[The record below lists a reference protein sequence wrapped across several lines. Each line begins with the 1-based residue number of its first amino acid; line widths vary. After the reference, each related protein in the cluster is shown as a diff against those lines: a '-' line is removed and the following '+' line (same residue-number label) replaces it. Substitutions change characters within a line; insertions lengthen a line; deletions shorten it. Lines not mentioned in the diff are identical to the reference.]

1 MADRGEYQTPQ
12 QQFEQVKAQVRN
24 TPPEQI
30 VTQVLDMADR
40 VKEVRA
46 IVDAEVRSKKSVP
59 QSFHGEPKDGESMK
73 SKAIDAKTAVQK
85 ILIAAK
91 GDKALPIMP
100 KDGITID
107 TQMRGNAKIILWE
120 LSDKLNAGEKVT
132 EGTSPYVYD
141 LIYKVL
147 TGQTSTLEQLA
158 QEFRSFQPLHTAS
171 EGIYTRVQE
180 AMMATAQRIS
190 SISKEQAQA
199 LFGAKE
205 PNKEDEG
212 KVKSR
217 EDLEKLESQV
227 QSNEKEFGDLIIQI
241 RTNKSIK
248 PTDAERVVQMLIHT
262 SAPADP
268 EFLEAILKPARFSA
282 DQIANLLSFSRNF
295 KYLNE
300 FKGRQNYHYLEQY
313 GLLTPE
319 LKSTFDI
326 NSLMNAKNKLLV
338 QDEKGMWK
346 LSDVGRR
353 LLKRRALGT
362 LNKLMKHV
370 DENPDTDFHQN
381 FSDLREGQ
389 AYFEI
394 QQLIGEFQMEIHNNQ
409 DLRVAMGEKNMG
421 ELEMYLKSGVI
432 QELAREKS
440 LRELFHT
447 MGIYIKQLPPD
458 KYGEF
463 ISRYNLSDIDS
474 VVTSDFSGKIIS
486 LAMNE
491 YERYIQFDRMKN
503 GGNLRTSLFAGKSH
517 LDMMYKDND
526 DRTILQDRLKAT
538 LKGLQLHIDGKDV
551 EGDNGPRY
559 TAAVGDRIKGKSE
572 TNPDGFGIQKW
583 DIENIGEFEDWEIE
597 RALKYAQGIHLT
609 QTIRGFEIIASGRPP
624 THFRGSADNMVDM
637 AGVLNPHWKW
647 QMGRGGL
654 QNMPVYRE
662 AMIADM
668 IKKRPEK
675 NLGKRIWGDIFG
687 EDRWNPEELHE
698 KYGRKH
704 WNTDEKMM
712 EKWAEIEDQWLYKD
726 VSFKKMIKL
735 MGLGGLA
742 GRGGWRLTGFRD
754 GVDSAGSEYAQYVS
768 KIQEAVLQANG
779 EMNGKTGPEGFGANQ
794 AVYDQLARSVGVGS
808 RFFFDQMRGDDY
820 AKAELWKYLE
830 AKGGFVKDD
839 TPARELD
846 KLWYEYTFGE
856 HGNDDIITLPGG
868 EKMTLMELDEVKV
881 LMLRGM
887 NFRDLMKRS
896 PMDFLNSLVNI
907 TPELLTEGIGGV
919 SDEYFIFN
927 EHALEQAITNKRDS
941 NGNLVYATKG
951 VREEAIM
958 KIKVKQADMR
968 RMWGTDNI
976 NNQEHLHAVRR
987 FYGNIEKW
995 GEERLRAEGLIGPQE
1010 KLNYKKHKDLIDKK
1024 VWEPMYRAMDL
1035 AIEKVRLHNSAEMK
1049 PEDIIIMN
1057 ESGEG
1062 VDAAATQAI
1071 REIFFGEDKKGLVTY
1086 FNSLNERCGV
1096 DGTTEVSVAGLTEA
1110 DRGFFYHMGRSW
1122 YNELGHNF
1130 PPDTSDVDWRFILH
1144 NMGANSGENMVKRL
1158 WGDLNAYNGV
1168 MSKLMSLDDI
1178 LAKCASSNS
1187 LEKIMEIHAGIRG
1200 LKGICGDE
1208 PAYEMQYYLAQ
1219 VVARYFQENSNARL
1233 PFLVG
1238 TAYSAFNG
1246 GKISLSRIYGGMHA
1260 MTMTT
1265 DGINKYFQQLAHGD
1279 YIAEEGIYG
1288 VERLQQALGADW
1300 QKLVIAEI
1308 IPNVSTALFL
1318 YLIYKYSKDAM
1329 EEAEGKKKK

>member
-1 MADRGEYQTPQ
+1 MADRGEYQSPQ
-12 QQFEQVKAQVRN
+12 QQFEQVRTQVN
-24 TPPEQI
+24 NMPPEK
-30 VTQVLDMADR
+30 VVEQVMTASLSDR
-40 VKEVRA
+40 IAEVKA
-46 IVDAEVRSKKSVP
+46 IVDAEIRNHDRAPQHFEGNVRDADSA
-59 QSFHGEPKDGESMK
+59 
-73 SKAIDAKTAVQK
+73 KAKVVDAKTAVQK
-85 ILIAAK
+85 VLIAVK
-91 GDKALPIMP
+91 SGKSLPLQG
-100 KDGITID
+100 KDGLAISSTI
-107 TQMRGNAKIILWE
+107 QVNANRILLE
-120 LSDKLNAGEKVT
+120 LSNKLNSGESIS
-132 EGTSPYVYD
+132 EQTSPH
-141 LIYKVL
+141 IYGFVHKVL
-147 TGQTSTLEQLA
+147 SGQVSTVDQLA
-158 QEFRSFQPLHTAS
+158 EEFVKLKGLQIAS
-171 EGIYTRVQE
+171 EGIYSRIQE
-180 AMMATAQRIS
+180 AMVAAAQNIS
-190 SISKEQAQA
+190 TLSKEQIEKK
-199 LFGAKE
+199 FGVE
-205 PNKEDEG
+205 DLNKEDDGEIKTDKQYKELKG
-212 KVKSR
+212 RV
-217 EDLEKLESQV
+217 EAAEKI
-227 QSNEKEFGDLIIQI
+227 FGDLLIKI
-241 RTNKSIK
+241 RVDHNIK
-248 PTDAERVVQMLIHT
+248 PTEAEKVIQMLIHT
-262 SAPADP
+262 TSAADANFI
-268 EFLEAILKPARFSA
+268 EKILAPTQITS
-282 DQIANLLSFSRNF
+282 DQIQELLFYS
-295 KYLNE
+295 KEYKQLKAIE
-300 FKGRQNYHYLEQY
+300 GGQNYRLLQQY
-313 GLLTPE
+313 GAMTPE
-319 LKSTFDI
+319 LKATFDI
-326 NSLMNAKNKLLV
+326 QTVRDNLLV
-338 QDEKGMWK
+338 DDSENPGKKK

-353 LLKRRALGT
+353 LLKRRALAS
-362 LNKLMKHV
+362 LNKLMEHV

-389 AYFEI
+389 AYFEL
-394 QQLIGEFQMEIHNNQ
+394 QQLIGEFKTEIKNSQ
-409 DLRVAMGEKNMG
+409 QLTDLMGEKNKG

-474 VVTSDFSGKIIS
+474 VVTSDFSGKIIA

-526 DRTILQDRLKAT
+526 DRTNLQERLKAT
-538 LKGLQLHIDGKDV
+538 LKGLKTHIDGQDSRV
-551 EGDNGPRY
+551 N
-559 TAAVGDRIKGKSE
+559 DRIKNNSL
-572 TNPDGFGIQKW
+572 IQRW
-583 DIENIGEFEDWEIE
+583 DLDNIGEFEDWEIE

-609 QTIRGFEIIASGRPP
+609 QTIRGFEIIASGKPP
-624 THFRGSADNMVDM
+624 QHFRGSADNMVDM

-675 NLGKRIWGDIFG
+675 NLGKRIWGDLFG
-687 EDRWNPEELHE
+687 NDRWNPEELHE
-698 KYGRKH
+698 KYGRNK

-726 VSFKKMIKL
+726 ISFKKMIKL

-742 GRGGWRLTGFRD
+742 GRGGWRLTGFRE
-754 GVDSAGSEYAQYVS
+754 GVDSAGSEYEQYVG

-808 RFFFDQMRGDDY
+808 RFFFDQARAIGY
-820 AKAELWKYLE
+820 AREELWKYLE
-830 AKGGFVKDD
+830 AKGGFVKND

-846 KLWYEYTFGE
+846 KLWFEYTYGE
-856 HGNDDIITLPGG
+856 HGNDDVITLPGG
-868 EKMTLMELDEVKV
+868 EKMTLTELQEVKE
-881 LMLRGM
+881 LSLRGM

-907 TPELLTEGIGGV
+907 TPELLTEGLGGV
-919 SDEYFIFN
+919 PDEYFIFN
-927 EHALEQAITNKRDS
+927 EHALEQIIVNKKDDK
-941 NGNLVYATKG
+941 GNLVYATKG
-951 VREEAIM
+951 AREEILF

-968 RMWGTDNI
+968 RMWGTDKKE
-976 NNQEHLHAVRR
+976 NQDHLMEIRK
-987 FYGNIEKW
+987 FYKGVENW
-995 GEERLRAEGLIGPQE
+995 GEKQLREAGKLASGE
-1010 KLNYKKHKDLIDKK
+1010 KLNYKKHKQFIDEI
-1024 VWEPMYRAMDL
+1024 VWERMYRTMDL

-1049 PEDIIIMN
+1049 PEHILVMKDYDGGIDTEATN
-1057 ESGEG
+1057 EL
-1062 VDAAATQAI
+1062 
-1071 REIFFGEDKKGLVTY
+1071 RKLFFGAEEGSKGLVTY
-1086 FNSLNERCGV
+1086 FNGLNERCGV
-1096 DGTTEVSVAGLTEA
+1096 DGTTDIGVAGMTEA

-1144 NMGANSGENMVKRL
+1144 NMGADSGENMVKRL
-1158 WGDLNAYNGV
+1158 WGDLNTYNGV
-1168 MSKLMSLDDI
+1168 MSKLMGLDDI
-1178 LAKCASSNS
+1178 LAKCASSHS
-1187 LEKIMEIHAGIRG
+1187 MEKIMEIHAGIRS

-1265 DGINKYFQQLAHGD
+1265 DGINKYFQELAHGD

-1300 QKLVIAEI
+1300 QKLIIAEI

-1318 YLIYKYSKDAM
+1318 FLIYKYMKDAN
-1329 EEAEGKKKK
+1329 EEASGKKKK